1 MSSSLRLLCVTSRT
15 AAVLIAPMGAYFT
28 LKTGIDWTLELRDGD
43 QVASGTTHSVSLFL
57 DGLVPSQVYVLRTR
71 LGQIYIHTQACAGL
85 VDARDYGV
93 APDSPNNA
101 AAFAKAIAAVPKGG
115 TLRVAAGRF
124 LTGPIFL
131 KPDITLLLDDGSE
144 LAGIAERDSW
154 PQLPEY
160 DVSGRVM
167 ATWEGLPER
176 CFASLITAIDCHGL
190 AITGRG
196 IIDGGGDRGDW
207 WNWPKETRDGAR
219 RPRTVQMVYSDRVA
233 LSGVT
238 VRNSPSWTVHPY
250 GCRKL
255 IAAAIKIE
263 NPSDSPNTDGLNPES
278 CDEVEIVGVAF
289 SVGDDCIAIKAG
301 KRGPGQDAHLKV
313 CRNIAI
319 SHCLMERGHGAVVL
333 GSEMSGDIR
342 DVTVEKCEF
351 DKTDRGVRLKTRRG
365 RGGVI
370 GGLRVRDVA
379 MRGVGTPFSANAF
392 YFCDPDGKDDW
403 VQSRDPAAVDITTP
417 QITDIELKNV
427 TAEGVALA
435 AVALLGLPEAPITHV
450 SIQNFAV
457 TYDPCAIADVPLM
470 TCGMDP
476 VRHAGVIAEFAQIS
490 GNITALAEKE
500 EAQLC

>member
-15 AAVLIAPMGAYFT
+15 AAVLIPVKGAYFT
-28 LKTGIDWTLELRDGD
+28 LKTALDWTLERRDGD
-43 QVASGTTHSVSLFL
+43 AVARGTTQNVSLFL
-57 DGLVPSQVYVLRTR
+57 DGLEPSQTYVLRTL
-71 LGQIYIHTQACAGL
+71 LGQIEFHTLACNGL
-85 VDARDYGV
+85 VDARDHGA
-93 APDSPNNA
+93 APDSPDNR

-131 KPDITLLLDDGSE
+131 KPQMTLLLDDRSE
-144 LAGIAERDSW
+144 LAGIANRDGW
-154 PQLPEY
+154 PQLP
-160 DVSGRVM
+160 DHDATGRVM

-176 CFASLITAIDCHGL
+176 SFASMITAIDCHGL

-207 WNWPKETRDGAR
+207 WSWPKETRDGAR
-219 RPRTVQMVYSDRVA
+219 RPRTVQVVYSDRFT

-250 GCRKL
+250 RCRDL
-255 IAAAIKIE
+255 TVAAVKIE

-278 CDEVEIVGVAF
+278 CEGVNIVGVAF

-301 KRGPGQDAHLKV
+301 KRAPGKDAHLRA
-313 CRNIAI
+313 CRDIAI

-342 DVTVEKCEF
+342 DVTVENCEF

-370 GGLRVRDVA
+370 GGLRVRNVA
-379 MRGVGTPFSANAF
+379 MRGVETPFAANAF

-417 QITDIELKNV
+417 QITDIEMKNV
-427 TAEGVALA
+427 TAEGVTLA
-435 AVALLGLPEAPITHV
+435 AVALLGLPEAPITEV

-457 TYDPCAIADVPLM
+457 SYDPDASADVPLM

-476 VRHAGVIAEFAQIS
+476 VRHAGVIAEFAHVS
-490 GNITALAEKE
+490 GDIMTFAEMKE
-500 EAQLC
+500 V